1 MVYLPSDKAA
11 WAILSERNMCVYTY
25 TKMKQLNFLTKTRLE
40 IMFLDEYYLRFV
52 KYMQE
57 KTPSDILELC
67 WEQAKVF
74 LKSLQ
79 MQKCLQ

>member
-1 MVYLPSDKAA
+1 MAA

-25 TKMKQLNFLTKTRLE
+25 TKMKQLKDWMECKNMQ
-40 IMFLDEYYLRFV
+40 IMFLDEYYLIFV

-67 WEQAKVF
+67 WEKAKFFEKVF
-74 LKSLQ
+74 KSRNV
-79 MQKCLQ
+79 